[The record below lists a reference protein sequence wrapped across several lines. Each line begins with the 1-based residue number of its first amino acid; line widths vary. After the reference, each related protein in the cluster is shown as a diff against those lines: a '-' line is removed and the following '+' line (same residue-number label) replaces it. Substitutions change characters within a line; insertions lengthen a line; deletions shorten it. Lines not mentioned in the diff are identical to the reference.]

1 MMEMKKL
8 TVDSDVISM
17 SGRSIIAAGVLRSI
31 LTAQTGDL
39 GSRQPWCT
47 EHLTPDLTRDH
58 QV

>member
-31 LTAQTGDL
+31 LTAQTG

>member
-31 LTAQTGDL
+31 LTQPRL
-39 GSRQPWCT
+39 GAWASDNLGALNT
-47 EHLTPDLTRDH
+47 
-58 QV
+58 